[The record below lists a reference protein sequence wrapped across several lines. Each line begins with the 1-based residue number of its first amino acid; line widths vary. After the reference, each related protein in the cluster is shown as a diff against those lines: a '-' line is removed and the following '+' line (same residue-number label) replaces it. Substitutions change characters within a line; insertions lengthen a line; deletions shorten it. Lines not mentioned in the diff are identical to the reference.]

1 MMGVT
6 FQVQV
11 IPGVV
16 VYRFLA
22 PICFVNCKVFLSR
35 LDLVCGVDRLASSP
49 SETQGCIQSFFNKVS
64 NHSHWLRNYN
74 YKNIFSIYRY
84 VKRGVMIMM

>member
-1 MMGVT
+1 M
-6 FQVQV
+6 
-11 IPGVV
+11 
-16 VYRFLA
+16 YRFLA

-49 SETQGCIQSFFNKVS
+49 SETRGCIQSFFNKVY
-64 NHSHWLRNYN
+64 NHRLR